1 MNLDNYGT
9 VDCSFEYT
17 STPPIISESGVQTFN
32 MNREAL
38 MQQFEDI
45 RLRSEKQL
53 SSSLYISRT
62 GYRESTGK
70 PCPDNFEMKTKR
82 RTGNLT
88 EKE

>member
-1 MNLDNYGT
+1 MNLNNYGT
-9 VDCSFEYT
+9 VDCSFEYP
-17 STPPIISESGVQTFN
+17 SAPPIIFESGVQTFN

-38 MQQFEDI
+38 MQQFENI

-62 GYRESTGK
+62 GYRESTWK

>member
-1 MNLDNYGT
+1 MNLNNYGT
-9 VDCSFEYT
+9 VDCSFEYP
-17 STPPIISESGVQTFN
+17 STPPIIFESGVQTFN

>member
-1 MNLDNYGT
+1 MNLDNFGT
-9 VDCSFEYT
+9 VDYSIDYI
-17 STPPIISESGVQTFN
+17 SSPSIITDSGVQTFR
-32 MNREAL
+32 MNRDAL

-62 GYRESTGK
+62 GYQESTGK

>member
-9 VDCSFEYT
+9 VDCSFEYP
-17 STPPIISESGVQTFN
+17 STLPIIFESGVQTFN

-70 PCPDNFEMKTKR
+70 PCPDNFGMKTKR
-82 RTGNLT
+82 RTRNLT

>member
-1 MNLDNYGT
+1 MNLVNFGT
-9 VDCSFEYT
+9 VDYSIDYI
-17 STPPIISESGVQTFN
+17 SSPSIITDSGVQTFN

>member
-1 MNLDNYGT
+1 MNLDNLGT
-9 VDCSFEYT
+9 VDYSIDYI
-17 STPPIISESGVQTFN
+17 SSPSIITDSGVQTFR
-32 MNREAL
+32 MNRDAL

>member
-1 MNLDNYGT
+1 MNLDNFGT
-9 VDCSFEYT
+9 VDYSIDYI
-17 STPPIISESGVQTFN
+17 SSPSIITDSGVQTFR
-32 MNREAL
+32 MNRDAL

>member
-9 VDCSFEYT
+9 VDCSFEYP

-70 PCPDNFEMKTKR
+70 PCPDDFEMKTKR
-82 RTGNLT
+82 RTRNLT

>member
-9 VDCSFEYT
+9 VDCSFEYP

-70 PCPDNFEMKTKR
+70 PCPDNFEMKTKM